1 MPFLTDP
8 IVEIAKW
15 LRALLEGA
23 GLAAGLVDF
32 IMAALGAAIVS
43 AFGLG
48 LVIFLIWFERKIGAR
63 FQGRL
68 GPNRVGPFGL
78 FQTFAD
84 VIKIFTKEHITPKGV
99 DKLVYN
105 LAPIAAVSAVLLLW
119 AVVPYSATVVGT
131 DLNVGVLYLIA
142 VGAIGTLAIIMAGW
156 SSNNKFALLGAFRT
170 VAQMISYEVPM
181 VLALLVPVL
190 LSRTMSVSGI
200 VDYQAYWFLFYAPL
214 AALIFLISTIAEVGR
229 APFDLLEAESE
240 LVAGYQTEYS
250 GLKFGMFFVGEFL
263 HAFTTAALVATL
275 FLGGWRGIGAETY
288 PILGLF
294 WFFAKTFVVYF
305 VTLWIRFSLPRV
317 RIDHLLELNWKLL
330 TPLALLLLVFTAILD
345 KILTN
350 AQVLESWRMLAHLAM
365 NLVLVWVTV
374 ELLKR
379 QGASRPRRMPVAQ
392 PRPHAAPPPVP
403 TQPAAESQAAT
414 EA

>member
-1 MPFLTDP
+1 MPFLIDP

-15 LRALLEGA
+15 LRGLLEGA
-23 GLAAGLVDF
+23 GLAVGLVDF
-32 IMAALGAAIVS
+32 IMAVLGAAIVS

-68 GPNRVGPFGL
+68 GPNRVGPYGL

-119 AVVPYSATVVGT
+119 AVVPYSSTVVGT

-156 SSNNKFALLGAFRT
+156 SSNNKFALLGAFRS

-181 VLALLVPVL
+181 VLTLLIPVL
-190 LSRTMSVSGI
+190 LSRSMSVSGI
-200 VDYQAYWFLFYAPL
+200 VDYQVYWFVFYAPL

-263 HAFTTAALVATL
+263 HSFTTAALVATL
-275 FLGGWRGIGAETY
+275 FLGGWRGFGAEVY
-288 PILGLF
+288 PILGVL
-294 WFFAKTFVVYF
+294 WFFAKTFAVYF
-305 VTLWIRFSLPRV
+305 VTLWVRFSLPRV
-317 RIDHLLELNWKLL
+317 RIDHMLEFNWKLL
-330 TPLALLLLVFTAILD
+330 TPLALLLLVLTAVLD
-345 KILTN
+345 KILTD
-350 AQVLESWRMLAHLAM
+350 AQVLGSWRVLAHLGM
-365 NLVLVWVTV
+365 NLLIAWVTI
-374 ELLKR
+374 EYLKR
-379 QGASRPRRMPVAQ
+379 QETKRPRRVPVAQ
-392 PRPHAAPPPVP
+392 PRPHAVPPPVP
-403 TQPAAESQAAT
+403 TQPAADSAAVQ